1 MRERNEERKAMVDR
15 QIAWRGV
22 LAPRVLAAMRLVP
35 RHRFVPRDYQ
45 ALAYADQPLPIGWG
59 QTISQPYIVAFMAEA
74 LGLAGTERVLE
85 IGTGSGYQAAVL
97 SLLASEVYSIERIRS
112 LSDGA
117 SQILA
122 ALEVENVHLAVK
134 DGYEGMPDAA
144 PFDAIILS
152 AAPPEVPVTL
162 LDQLRPEQG
171 LLVMPV
177 GDLGGQSLIR
187 ITRKGDDYATE
198 WLMDVAF
205 VPMITGIAEE

>member
-1 MRERNEERKAMVDR
+1 MRERNKERKAMVDR

>member
-1 MRERNEERKAMVDR
+1 MVDR

-134 DGYEGMPDAA
+134 DGYKGMPDAA

>member
-1 MRERNEERKAMVDR
+1 MVDR

>member
-1 MRERNEERKAMVDR
+1 MVDR

-45 ALAYADQPLPIGWG
+45 ALAYKDQPLPIGWG

-85 IGTGSGYQAAVL
+85 IGTGSGYQTAVL

-122 ALEVENVHLAVK
+122 ALEVGNVHLAVK

-152 AAPPEVPVTL
+152 AAPPEVPVVL
-162 LDQLRPEQG
+162 LDQLKPDHG

-205 VPMITGIAEE
+205 VPMVAGIAGE